1 MLKRIYVDNYKCLI
15 NFELQL
21 QELTLLVGRNGVGK
35 TAVFDAVYA
44 LCRLLEGRSIVKDRE
59 ILPPSTLTRWQTR
72 EMQIYEVNI
81 ELGEEQFAYRLEVE
95 HNRRGRQAWIKRE
108 VLEANGGVLFE
119 FALGNVQLYH
129 DDHSLGPTFTS
140 DWEESALARVAVDKH
155 NKRLCRLLEFM
166 RNVLVCGLN
175 PASFAAEAAG
185 EAQRLARDG
194 SNFVDWYRH
203 LLQERQDLVYKYTQ
217 VMREVLDGLRR
228 SQLEKVG
235 IGTRALV
242 SVFGDGDKAQAY
254 TFNELSD
261 GQRVLTILYALI
273 SLATDPGQTLFLDEP
288 VNFVGLSE
296 IQPWLISL
304 NDACGTSIPQ
314 AVLASHHPEILDYL
328 GADRAILLS
337 RDEAGPTRVEPLSE
351 KVKHLAGNEFLR
363 LSQVIARGWEG

>member
-15 NFELQL
+15 NFELRL
-21 QELTLLVGRNGVGK
+21 QEITLLVGRNGVGK
-35 TAVFDAVYA
+35 TAVLDAVYA
-44 LCRLLEGRSIVKDRE
+44 LRRLLEGRSRVTDRE
-59 ILPPSTLTRWQTR
+59 VFPPSTLTRWQER
-72 EMQIYEVNI
+72 EVQIYEVDI

-95 HNRRGRQAWIKRE
+95 HNRRVRQARIRRE
-108 VLEANGGVLFE
+108 VLGTNGGPLFE
-119 FALGNVQLYH
+119 FELGNVQLYR
-129 DDHSLGPTFTS
+129 DDHSRGPTFTS
-140 DWEESALARVAVDKH
+140 DWKESALARVAVDKH
-155 NKRLCRLLEFM
+155 NTRLCSFLEFM

-185 EAQRLARDG
+185 EDQILARDG

-203 LLQERQDLVYKYTQ
+203 LLQERQDLAYKYTQ
-217 VMREVLDGLRR
+217 VMREVLDGLRGF
-228 SQLEKVG
+228 QLEKIG
-235 IGTRALV
+235 IDTRALV
-242 SVFGDGDKAQAY
+242 SVFGDRDEAQAY

-261 GQRVLTILYALI
+261 GQRVLTVLYALT

-296 IQPWLISL
+296 IQPWLFSL

-328 GADRAILLS
+328 GADRVILLS
-337 RDEAGPTRVEPLSE
+337 RDGTGPTRVEPLSD
-351 KVKHLAGNEFLR
+351 KVKHLTGNEFLR